1 MNRAVIALGG
11 NALIKPGQKGTAKEQ
26 FENVKSSLRFVA
38 DMIIRDW
45 EIVITHGNGP
55 QVGSILLQNQAGRE
69 LTPPMPLD
77 ICVAESQGLIGYMI
91 QQSLRGILMERGID
105 KDVVTVIT
113 QVIVDEKDD
122 AFKNPTK
129 PVGPTYDEKQA
140 MDLLKDGY
148 RITKVSGGWRIV
160 VPSPDPKGVVE
171 SRAIKAL
178 LEKGFIVIAAGG
190 GGIPVTRSGKTF
202 YGKEAVIDKDLAAE
216 RIATSIGADLLFIL
230 TNVPFVYI
238 NYGKEDQKELM
249 EVKLEEIEKYY
260 MEGQFP
266 PGSMGPKVLAAIRFL
281 RGGGKRVII
290 SDIDHGLDALEGRM
304 GTHITR

>member
-91 QQSLRGILMERGID
+91 QQSLRSILMERGID

-171 SRAIKAL
+171 SRVIKAL

-190 GGIPVTRSGKTF
+190 GGIPVTRRGETF

-281 RGGGKRVII
+281 RGGGKKVII

>member
-1 MNRAVIALGG
+1 MNKAVIALGG

-91 QQSLRGILMERGID
+91 QQSLRSILMERGID

-148 RITKVSGGWRIV
+148 RITKVRGGWRIV

-171 SRAIKAL
+171 YRAIKAL

-190 GGIPVTRSGKTF
+190 GGIPVTRSGETF

-238 NYGKEDQKELM
+238 NYGRKDQRELR

-260 MEGQFP
+260 VEGQFP

-281 RGGGKRVII
+281 RGEGKKVII
-290 SDIDHGLDALEGRM
+290 SDIDHGLDALEGRI

>member
-1 MNRAVIALGG
+1 
-11 NALIKPGQKGTAKEQ
+11 
-26 FENVKSSLRFVA
+26 
-38 DMIIRDW
+38 
-45 EIVITHGNGP
+45 
-55 QVGSILLQNQAGRE
+55 
-69 LTPPMPLD
+69 
-77 ICVAESQGLIGYMI
+77 
-91 QQSLRGILMERGID
+91 
-105 KDVVTVIT
+105 
-113 QVIVDEKDD
+113 
-122 AFKNPTK
+122 
-129 PVGPTYDEKQA
+129 

-171 SRAIKAL
+171 SRVIKAL

-238 NYGKEDQKELM
+238 NYGKEDQKELR
-249 EVKLEEIEKYY
+249 EVKLGEIEKYY

-281 RGGGKRVII
+281 RGGGKKVII
-290 SDIDHGLDALEGRM
+290 SDIDHGLDALEGRI

>member
-11 NALIKPGQKGTAKEQ
+11 NALIKPGQRGTAKEQ
-26 FENVKSSLRFVA
+26 FENVKASLRFVA
-38 DMIIRDW
+38 DMIIRNW

-171 SRAIKAL
+171 SRVIKAL

-238 NYGKEDQKELM
+238 NYGKEDQKELR
-249 EVKLEEIEKYY
+249 EVKLGEIEKYY

-281 RGGGKRVII
+281 RGGGKKVII
-290 SDIDHGLDALEGRM
+290 SDIDHGLDALEGRI